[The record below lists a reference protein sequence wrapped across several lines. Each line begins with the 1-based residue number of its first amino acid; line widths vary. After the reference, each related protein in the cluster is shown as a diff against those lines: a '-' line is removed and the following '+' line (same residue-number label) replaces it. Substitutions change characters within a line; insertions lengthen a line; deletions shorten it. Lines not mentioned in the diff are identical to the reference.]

1 MASSPHSNFRRRALL
16 VLLILNLAATLTA
29 LGWLAWISA
38 SPRYWFPDAYAQ
50 KGDRGDPGPRGP
62 RGRIGPQGPLGDTA
76 EGAVADLD
84 SRVTDLEDSVGTLQ
98 SDLDDLQNES
108 GVSTLESDVQDAT
121 TKLDDICT
129 ALSGYGGAFEDIYIS
144 AC

>member
-1 MASSPHSNFRRRALL
+1 MPKPY
-16 VLLILNLAATLTA
+16 LILLAATTAVALTSVG
-29 LGWLAWISA
+29 LIVWIA
-38 SPRYWFPDAYAQ
+38 ADPQYWFPDAYAQ
-50 KGDRGDPGPRGP
+50 QGDRGDPGPRGP
-62 RGRIGPQGPLGDTA
+62 RGLIGPQGPVGDTA

-84 SRVTDLEDSVGTLQ
+84 SRVTDLEDSVGTVQ

-108 GVSTLESDVQDAT
+108 GISTLESDVQDAT

-129 ALSGYGGAFEDIYIS
+129 ALSGYGGPFEDIYIS